1 MSYLS
6 YNLPMSYRDLKSY
19 QQAVIIYD
27 FTSEF
32 CNRYIKP
39 VNQSDLSNRSYRT
52 ADQMVQAARSGK
64 QNIVEGSTE
73 RTSEK
78 SELKLVGVARA
89 SFQELLEDYE
99 DFLRQRGLKKW
110 EKDDSLAME
119 VRNLYKT
126 NQSNQTNRTNQTYMS
141 YLENSEIAANAAICL
156 IHQANFLLD
165 RQIKSLEEEFIKEGG
180 YSENLYWKREEQK
193 KKEIIGRFWRKF

>member
-1 MSYLS
+1 M
-6 YNLPMSYRDLKSY
+6 
-19 QQAVIIYD
+19 
-27 FTSEF
+27 
-32 CNRYIKP
+32 
-39 VNQSDLSNRSYRT
+39 
-52 ADQMVQAARSGK
+52 
-64 QNIVEGSTE
+64 EGSTE

-119 VRNLYKT
+119 VRNLYKTNQTNRTNQT

-193 KKEIIGRFWRKF
+193 KKEIIGRFWRKFQ